1 MKDQVYI
8 AKIGKTVGLKG
19 QLKLHTDTD
28 FPEQFSKNC
37 SFVTNKKITLTIDTF
52 NSTSKTVKFK
62 ELNTIEEAQR
72 VINQQLFTTRED
84 TKQNCILNDNQFFWF
99 DLVGCKII
107 ENGLY
112 LGDITEV
119 QRFPQCDYFEIQTSK
134 NLVETENLS
143 KVFLLPYNDNYII
156 NVDIQNKEINV
167 KDAMAILEA
176 S

>member
-72 VINQQLFTTRED
+72 VINQQLFTTLED

-134 NLVETENLS
+134 NLVENKNLS

-167 KDAMAILEA
+167 KDAMDILEA